1 MTQPQKPAMPDVQPL
16 RAHERTTDAPLPAD
30 ATLAFIG
37 RIETPWPTREA
48 CPRQGDAEAGPD
60 CIIHVDVPWD
70 AALQGIEAFD
80 RLEILYWLHLSRRD
94 LLLQNPSHGDSA
106 RGTFSL
112 RSPIRPNPIGL
123 SAVRL
128 IARDGPRLVVRGLEC
143 VSGTPLVDIKPDRCR
158 FTPVR

>member
-1 MTQPQKPAMPDVQPL
+1 MDELL
-16 RAHERTTDAPLPAD
+16 RPHERVTDAALPAD

-37 RIETPWPTREA
+37 HIVTPWPTRA
-48 CPRQGDAEAGPD
+48 DCPRQGDADTGPD
-60 CIIHVDVPWD
+60 CTIHVAAPWD
-70 AALQGIEAFD
+70 TALDGVEAFD

-94 LLLQNPSHGDSA
+94 LLLQNPNRGDSA

-128 IARDGPRLVVRGLEC
+128 IARDGARLVVRGLEC
-143 VSGTPLVDIKPDRCR
+143 VSGTPLIDIKPDRCR
-158 FTPVR
+158 FTPQR

>member
-1 MTQPQKPAMPDVQPL
+1 MAEGL
-16 RAHERTTDAPLPAD
+16 RPHERVTDAPLSAD

-37 RIETPWPTREA
+37 HIVTPWPARA
-48 CPRQGDAEAGPD
+48 DCPRQGDAENGPD
-60 CIIHVDVPWD
+60 CTIHVAAPWG
-70 AALQGIEAFD
+70 AALEGIEAFD

-94 LLLQNPSHGDSA
+94 LLLQNPGRGDSA

-143 VSGTPLVDIKPDRCR
+143 VSGTPLIDIKPDRCR
-158 FTPVR
+158 FSPQR